1 MPTPK
6 YAGKSSVYI
15 RSYNE
20 SIALSNENNFVNI
33 AGRYYDGDQRWLDR
47 NLSNTGCGVVAA
59 ANIVSHMSRYVSGCG
74 SLYRYNDLSVSSFVN
89 HMYDID
95 KYLHPSAI
103 AVFSLGYFEKGFEDF
118 ARSRGVNIQSYWS
131 DNRVTKD
138 TFAEYI
144 KAGLRID
151 SPVVYLQYFNSN
163 QKEYDWHWMT
173 ITKYFKNNSNGDRFI
188 AVFTW
193 GERRSLNYNA
203 LWDANLACGVLY
215 FK

>member
-1 MPTPK
+1 
-6 YAGKSSVYI
+6 
-15 RSYNE
+15 
-20 SIALSNENNFVNI
+20 
-33 AGRYYDGDQRWLDR
+33 
-47 NLSNTGCGVVAA
+47 
-59 ANIVSHMSRYVSGCG
+59 MSRYVSGCG

-103 AVFSLGYFEKGFEDF
+103 GVFSLGYFEKGFEDF

-131 DNRVTKD
+131 DNGVTKD

-163 QKEYDWHWMT
+163 QKEYD
-173 ITKYFKNNSNGDRFI
+173 
-188 AVFTW
+188 
-193 GERRSLNYNA
+193 
-203 LWDANLACGVLY
+203 
-215 FK
+215 